1 MLGDFKSEYKA
12 IQFIMDIYN
21 LSIKESQWS
30 IEKKANAIPLALDGG
45 LR

>member
-1 MLGDFKSEYKA
+1 MLGDFKSEFKA

-30 IEKKANAIPLALDGG
+30 IPDKIYQAMMN
-45 LR
+45 